1 LTERWL
7 ERENQIM
14 PTFETTPGANLELF
28 RLEMNTFKIELKT
41 ILLEAEAR
49 SLWRLLWFGLVCEWL
64 LLLAAELI
72 VLSIKK

>member
-1 LTERWL
+1 
-7 ERENQIM
+7 M